1 MSFVNN
7 YTPPP
12 PGTGIPFL
20 PRILPEPEQ
29 YGPTPYDINFA
40 FPIHLDTL
48 QSDRIKLVP
57 FIPAVHASTFWENLK
72 DNTHES
78 FRYYPFRLSAL
89 SQALSM
95 IELTFRQNPNIIL
108 FAVIDKTK
116 PDPEHPDW
124 EGSLAGIVSLLNTVP
139 LNLTTEIGFVM
150 VFPAFRRTHVAKSMI
165 GLLLRYALELPSASP
180 PGLGFRRVQY
190 SAHPD
195 NAPSIALAERLG
207 FRKEGVMRWMWVL
220 PDELAEAGRKG
231 REGDATGGK
240 TGRDAAILALCWD
253 DWENGARE
261 RVEGII
267 RP

>member
-1 MSFVNN
+1 M
-7 YTPPP
+7 
-12 PGTGIPFL
+12 
-20 PRILPEPEQ
+20 R
-29 YGPTPYDINFA
+29 
-40 FPIHLDTL
+40 
-48 QSDRIKLVP
+48 
-57 FIPAVHASTFWENLK
+57 
-72 DNTHES
+72 
-78 FRYYPFRLSAL
+78 
-89 SQALSM
+89 
-95 IELTFRQNPNIIL
+95 
-108 FAVIDKTK
+108 
-116 PDPEHPDW
+116 
-124 EGSLAGIVSLLNTVP
+124 LNTAP

-150 VFPAFRRTHVAKSMI
+150 VFPAFRKTHVAKSMI

-261 RVEGII
+261 RVEAMI